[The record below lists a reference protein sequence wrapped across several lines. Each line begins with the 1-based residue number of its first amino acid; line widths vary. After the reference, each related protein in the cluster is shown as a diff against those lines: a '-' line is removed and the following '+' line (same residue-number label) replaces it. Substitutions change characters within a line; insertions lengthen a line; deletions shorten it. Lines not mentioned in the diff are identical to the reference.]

1 MEKDIIAILSEKS
14 VHFSK
19 RQRAVA
25 DYICEHPDMAA
36 FMTAELLAQAVGISE
51 STVVRF
57 ALELGFDGYPDMR
70 RSVQRLLRSKISS
83 QGQSAPGET
92 EKDYTQLFQ
101 RTVED
106 YGKAIAALTEGENP
120 RAFDAAVKQLQKAK
134 RLFVLGD
141 DPGEPAARLLWQ
153 GLNLI
158 RDGVLLISGEPYEQL
173 IHIGAGDAL
182 LYICPAGA
190 VNSGA
195 ARYAHDCGAAVI
207 VLALESLRK
216 ELPFAESF
224 IACGKGLESGREP
237 VLPAYAVAGAILRAF
252 AQELKSGAKKSEKIR
267 QEYERNDRR

>member
-1 MEKDIIAILSEKS
+1 MG
-14 VHFSK
+14 V
-19 RQRAVA
+19 
-25 DYICEHPDMAA
+25 
-36 FMTAELLAQAVGISE
+36 SE

-83 QGQSAPGET
+83 QGQSAPGEA

-224 IACGKGLESGREP
+224 IACGKGLESGCEP

>member
-1 MEKDIIAILSEKS
+1 MEKDIIAILSERS

-36 FMTAELLAQAVGISE
+36 FMTAELLAQAVGVSE

-70 RSVQRLLRSKISS
+70 RSVQQLLRSKISA
-83 QGQSAPGET
+83 QGQKAPGEA

-106 YGKAIAALTEGENP
+106 YGKAVSALTEGENP
-120 RAFDAAVKQLQKAK
+120 LSFDTALKQLQKAK
-134 RLFVLGD
+134 KLFVLGD
-141 DPGEPAARLLWQ
+141 EPGEAPAKLLWQ

-158 RDGVLLISGEPYEQL
+158 RDEVQWISADPYEQL
-173 IHIGAGDAL
+173 IHIGGGDAL
-182 LYICPAGA
+182 LYICPAG
-190 VNSGA
+190 VENSGA

-207 VLALESLRK
+207 VLAAESLRK
-216 ELPFAESF
+216 ELAFADCF
-224 IACGKGLESGREP
+224 IACGKGLESDCEP
-237 VLPAYAVAGAILRAF
+237 ILPVFAVAGAILRAF
-252 AQELKSGAKKSEKIR
+252 AQELKTGAKKTEKIR
-267 QEYERNDRR
+267 REYERNDRR

>member
-1 MEKDIIAILSEKS
+1 MEKDIIAILSERS

-36 FMTAELLAQAVGISE
+36 FMTAELLARAVGVSE

-70 RSVQRLLRSKISS
+70 RAVQQLLRSKISS
-83 QGQSAPGET
+83 QGQNTPGEP

-106 YGKAIAALTEGENP
+106 YGKAVSALTEGENP
-120 RAFDAAVKQLQKAK
+120 SAFDAAVKQLQKAK
-134 RLFVLGD
+134 RLYILGD
-141 DPGEPAARLLWQ
+141 EPGEAAAKLLWQ

-158 RDGVLLISGEPYEQL
+158 RDEVQLISADPYEQL

-190 VNSGA
+190 MNPGA
-195 ARYAHDCGAAVI
+195 ARYAHDSGAAVV
-207 VLALESLRK
+207 VLAPESLRK
-216 ELPFAESF
+216 ELSFAESF
-224 IACGKGLESGREP
+224 IVCGKGHESGREP
-237 VLPAYAVAGAILRAF
+237 ILPFFAVAGAILRAF
-252 AQELKSGAKKSEKIR
+252 AQELKTGAKKTEKIR
-267 QEYERNDRR
+267 REYERNDRR

>member
-1 MEKDIIAILSEKS
+1 MEKDIIAILSERS

-36 FMTAELLAQAVGISE
+36 FMTAELLAHAVGVSE

-57 ALELGFDGYPDMR
+57 ALELGFNGYPDMR
-70 RSVQRLLRSKISS
+70 RSVQQLLRSKISA
-83 QGQSAPGET
+83 QGQKALGEA

-106 YGKAIAALTEGENP
+106 YGKAVSALTEGENP
-120 RAFDAAVKQLQKAK
+120 LSFDAAVKQLQKAK
-134 RLFVLGD
+134 KLFVLGD
-141 DPGEPAARLLWQ
+141 EPGEAAAKLLWQ

-158 RDGVLLISGEPYEQL
+158 RDEVQWISADPYEQL

-190 VNSGA
+190 ANSGA

-207 VLALESLRK
+207 VLAAESLRK
-216 ELPFAESF
+216 ELAFADCF
-224 IACGKGLESGREP
+224 IACGKGLESGCEP
-237 VLPAYAVAGAILRAF
+237 ILPVFAVAGAILRAF
-252 AQELKSGAKKSEKIR
+252 AQELKRGAKKTEKIR
-267 QEYERNDRR
+267 REYERNDRR

>member
-1 MEKDIIAILSEKS
+1 MEKDIIAILSERS

-36 FMTAELLAQAVGISE
+36 FMTAELLARAVGVSE

-70 RSVQRLLRSKISS
+70 RAVQQLLRSKISA
-83 QGQSAPGET
+83 QGQKAPGEA

-106 YGKAIAALTEGENP
+106 YGKAVSALTEGENP
-120 RAFDAAVKQLQKAK
+120 LSFDAAVKQLQKAK
-134 RLFVLGD
+134 KLFVLGD
-141 DPGEPAARLLWQ
+141 EPGEAPAKLLWQ

-158 RDGVLLISGEPYEQL
+158 RDEVQWISADPYEQL

-190 VNSGA
+190 ANSGA

-207 VLALESLRK
+207 VLAAESLRK
-216 ELPFAESF
+216 ELAFADCF
-224 IACGKGLESGREP
+224 IACGKGLESGCEP
-237 VLPAYAVAGAILRAF
+237 ILPVFAVAGAILRAF
-252 AQELKSGAKKSEKIR
+252 AQELKRGAKKTEKIR
-267 QEYERNDRR
+267 REYERNDRR

>member
-1 MEKDIIAILSEKS
+1 MEKDIIAILSERS

-36 FMTAELLAQAVGISE
+36 FMTAELLAQAVGVSE

-70 RSVQRLLRSKISS
+70 RSVQLLLRRKIGS
-83 QGQSAPGET
+83 QGQNTPGEP

-106 YGKAIAALTEGENP
+106 YGKAISALTEGENP
-120 RAFDAAVKQLQKAK
+120 LSFNAAVKQLQKAK
-134 RLFVLGD
+134 KLFILGD
-141 DPGEPAARLLWQ
+141 EPGEAAAKLLWQ

-158 RDGVLLISGEPYEQL
+158 RDGVQLVSADPYEHL

-182 LYICPAGA
+182 LYICPSGA

-207 VLALESLRK
+207 VLAAESLRK
-216 ELPFAESF
+216 ELPFADSF
-224 IACGKGLESGREP
+224 IACGRGLESDCEP
-237 VLPAYAVAGAILRAF
+237 ILPAFAVAGAILQAF
-252 AQELKSGAKKSEKIR
+252 AQELKSGQKKTEKIR